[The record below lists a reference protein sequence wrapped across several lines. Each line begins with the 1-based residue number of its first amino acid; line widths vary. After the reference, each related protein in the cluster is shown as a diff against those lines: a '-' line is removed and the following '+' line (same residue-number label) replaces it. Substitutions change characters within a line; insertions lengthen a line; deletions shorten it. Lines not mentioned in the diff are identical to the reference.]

1 MAIDEIDYP
10 AIVRQLQIENE
21 MLRQHM
27 RSFEEVR
34 QVVVSVP
41 NFLEDLWHKI
51 TADKMKLLI
60 GVMIIYWCAS
70 IGLMFY
76 DRLRGQP

>member
-21 MLRQHM
+21 LLRQHM
-27 RSFEEVR
+27 RSFEEMR
-34 QVVVSVP
+34 QAVIKVP
-41 NFLEDLWHKI
+41 NLVEDLWHKI

-60 GVMIIYWCAS
+60 GLMIIYWAAS
-70 IGLMFY
+70 LGLMFY
-76 DRLRGQP
+76 DRWRGQL